1 MLIINHL
8 LQIRSRN
15 KEPCMGKL
23 LRLDEDFEG
32 KRNTANLLF
41 IYSEHSSAV
50 SVTFNSTP
58 GSI

>member
-1 MLIINHL
+1 
-8 LQIRSRN
+8 
-15 KEPCMGKL
+15 MGKL